1 MNFKRLLRRFIALRG
16 RHLASHHAHS
26 QPPPDVTS
34 DDVERIV
41 RREFPDEQFA
51 PITALLNEYVHERW
65 QRESSRVRLA
75 VLKLAH
81 GSVEK
86 LRVHIEAA
94 KSDYRDVLAAAEYP
108 DYCKIG
114 FRIRELPAD
123 EQRRIINRDW
133 KQYEDWLRIMMPT
146 SGIVYL

>member
-16 RHLASHHAHS
+16 RRVASPYAHS
-26 QPPPDVTS
+26 QPPPNVTA

-51 PITALLNEYVHERW
+51 AITALLNEYGHERW
-65 QRESSRVRLA
+65 HREPSRVRVA
-75 VLKLAH
+75 ALKLSR
-81 GSVEK
+81 GSMEK
-86 LRVHIEAA
+86 LRAHIEAA
-94 KSDYRDVLAAAEYP
+94 KSDYRDVLAGAEYP

-123 EQRRIINRDW
+123 EQRRIVSRDW
-133 KQYEDWLRIMMPT
+133 KQYEDWLRK
-146 SGIVYL
+146 